1 MMLHLSGK
9 LDLSGERGDQRNWG
23 SAAPEPEASVQDWL
37 FKIGRKS

>member
-9 LDLSGERGDQRNWG
+9 LDLSGEPGDQRNQG
-23 SAAPEPEASVQDWL
+23 SAAPEPSVQDWM